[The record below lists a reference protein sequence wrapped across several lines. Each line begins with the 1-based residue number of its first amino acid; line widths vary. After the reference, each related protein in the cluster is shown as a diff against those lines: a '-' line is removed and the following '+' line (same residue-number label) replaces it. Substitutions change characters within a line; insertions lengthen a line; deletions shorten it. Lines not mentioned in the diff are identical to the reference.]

1 MAGQMMNK
9 SVCNESL
16 GRREFLLSMGA
27 LVASPILAQAPKLR
41 IIAFGAHPDDCDIR
55 VGGTAALWSQMG
67 HAVKF
72 VACTNGDAGH
82 PTMGGAPL
90 ARRRR
95 AEATEAGKRVGV
107 TYDILEI
114 HDGELMPTLEN
125 RNMVIQKIREWNADL
140 VLGPRPN
147 DYHPD
152 HRYTGVLVQDSA
164 YMVVVPAVLPT
175 IPPVKRNPVFLFY
188 EDRFQKPTPF
198 QPDIVVDISSVWE
211 KKVDGMDAHESQF
224 YEFQTNVNAS
234 VEVPTDKA
242 ERKKWLSKRRTP
254 VASDA
259 VKASMAKWYG
269 QSAAAKSP
277 LYYEAFEICEYGAQP
292 EPARLRELFPMLPKA

>member
-1 MAGQMMNK
+1 MNRRSFLRGMSLTGMAAA
-9 SVCNESL
+9 CL
-16 GRREFLLSMGA
+16 TPA
-27 LVASPILAQAPKLR
+27 LAQDRKLR

-55 VGGTAALWSQMG
+55 VGGTALQWSQLG

-82 PTMGGAPL
+82 PVMGGAPL

-95 AEATEAGKRVGV
+95 AEATEAGKRFGV

-125 RNMVIQKIREWNADL
+125 RNLVIQKIREWEADL
-140 VLGPRPN
+140 VLSSRPN

-152 HRYTGVLVQDSA
+152 HRYTGVLIQDA
-164 YMVVVPAVLPT
+164 AFMVVVPAVLPT
-175 IPPVKRNPVFLFY
+175 IPPIKRNPVFLYY

-198 QPDIVVDISSVWE
+198 KPDIVVDLSSVWD
-211 KKVDGMDAHESQF
+211 KKINGLDAHESQF
-224 YEFQTNVNAS
+224 YEFQANVNAS
-234 VEVPTDKA
+234 LQVPTDKE
-242 ERKKWLSKRRTP
+242 ERKKWLSQRRTP
-254 VASDA
+254 VANEA
-259 VKASMAKWYG
+259 TKAAMAKWYG
-269 QSAAAKSP
+269 QAVANKSP

-292 EPARLRELFPMLPKA
+292 DAARIRELFPMLPKQA

>member
-1 MAGQMMNK
+1 MNH
-9 SVCNESL
+9 SHL
-16 GRREFLLSMGA
+16 RGRREFLLGLGA
-27 LVASPILAQAPKLR
+27 AAAAPMLAQGPKLR

-67 HAVKF
+67 HAVKY

-95 AEATEAGKRVGV
+95 AEATEAGRRVGV

-125 RNMVIQKIREWNADL
+125 RNMIIQKIREWNADL

-175 IPPVKRNPVFLFY
+175 VPPVKRNPVFLFY
-188 EDRFQKPTPF
+188 EDRFQKPAPF
-198 QPDIVVDISSVWE
+198 QPDIVVDISSVWA

-234 VEVPTDKA
+234 VEVPTGKA
-242 ERKKWLSKRRTP
+242 ERKEWLSKRRTP
-254 VASDA
+254 VASAA

-269 QSAAAKSP
+269 PEAAAKTP

-292 EPARLRELFPMLPKA
+292 DAARIRELFPMLPKA

>member
-1 MAGQMMNK
+1 MNRRSFLFGMGGACAAPIFGQD
-9 SVCNESL
+9 
-16 GRREFLLSMGA
+16 R
-27 LVASPILAQAPKLR
+27 KLR

-55 VGGTAALWSQMG
+55 VGGTALLWSQLG

-82 PTMGGAPL
+82 PVMGGAPL

-95 AEATEAGKRVGV
+95 AEATEAGKRFGV

-125 RNMVIQKIREWNADL
+125 RNLIIQKIREWNADL
-140 VLGPRPN
+140 VLSSRPN

-152 HRYTGVLVQDSA
+152 HRYTGVLVQDA
-164 YMVVVPAVLPT
+164 AFMVVVPAVLPN
-175 IPPVKRNPVFLFY
+175 IPPIQRNPVFLYY

-198 QPDIVVDISSVWE
+198 KPDIVVDLSSIWD
-211 KKVDGMDAHESQF
+211 KKIHGLDAHESQF
-224 YEFQTNVNAS
+224 YEFQASVNAK
-234 VEVPTDKA
+234 VEVPADKT
-242 ERKKWLSKRRTP
+242 ERKKWLSQRRTP
-254 VASDA
+254 AASEA
-259 VKASMAKWYG
+259 TRAAMAKWYG
-269 QSAAAKSP
+269 QAAAAKNP

-292 EPARLRELFPMLPKA
+292 DEARIRELFPMLAKVQA

>member
-1 MAGQMMNK
+1 MNRR
-9 SVCNESL
+9 SL
-16 GRREFLLSMGA
+16 LLGMGA
-27 LVASPILAQAPKLR
+27 ALVTPSFAQERKLR

-55 VGGTAALWSQMG
+55 VGGTAAMWSQMG

-82 PTMGGAPL
+82 PVMGGAPL

-95 AEATEAGKRVGV
+95 AEATEAGRRIGV
-107 TYDILEI
+107 TYDILDI

-125 RNMVIQKIREWNADL
+125 RNLIIQKIREWNADL
-140 VLGPRPN
+140 VLSSRPN

-152 HRYTGVLVQDSA
+152 HRYTGVLVQDAA
-164 YMVVVPAVLPT
+164 YMVVVPAVLPNT
-175 IPPVKRNPVFLFY
+175 PPIKRNPVFLYY

-198 QPDIVVDISSVWE
+198 HPDIVVDISSVWD
-211 KKVDGMDAHESQF
+211 KKVDDMDAHESQF

-234 VEVPTDKA
+234 IEVPTDKA
-242 ERKKWLSKRRTP
+242 ERKQWLSKRRTP
-254 VASDA
+254 TPTEAIRAAMS
-259 VKASMAKWYG
+259 KWYG
-269 QSAAAKSP
+269 PTVAAKNP

-292 EPARLRELFPMLPKA
+292 DAARIRELFPMLPKQAG